1 MLRLREKKFLALLD
15 SKHIITNRNMISG
28 LEDLTLRIGKY
39 TKIHHL
45 ERNGMLLFVLMN
57 SEYSRVHLA
66 LDQFVDIV
74 EALQHHKFHPGV
86 TGNLTYD

>member
-1 MLRLREKKFLALLD
+1 MSLTE
-15 SKHIITNRNMISG
+15 HIIFIKKQKEIKIT
-28 LEDLTLRIGKY
+28 Y
-39 TKIHHL
+39 TKIHHF
-45 ERNGMLLFVLMN
+45 ETNGMLLFVLMN

-74 EALQHHKFHPGV
+74 EASQHHKFHPGV